1 MTDAYTEEI
10 VGWSVGETLDAVYP
24 IEALRVALKRIEG
37 VAKEEVG
44 LIHHSDR
51 GCQYASSEYVRL
63 LSANGIRVSM
73 TESGDPKENAQA
85 ERVNGTVKNELF
97 KGRKFRSV
105 TEVRAAVTDAVAF
118 YNNERPHM
126 SIGMKAPAE
135 AANCTGE
142 LERMWKS
149 YRIAAIKKKTE
160 DDDIAEEGLPL
171 PHCQRSL
178 SGPRPTVN
186 F

>member
-1 MTDAYTEEI
+1 
-10 VGWSVGETLDAVYP
+10 
-24 IEALRVALKRIEG
+24 
-37 VAKEEVG
+37 
-44 LIHHSDR
+44 
-51 GCQYASSEYVRL
+51 
-63 LSANGIRVSM
+63 M

-105 TEVRAAVTDAVAF
+105 TEVRTAVSDAVAF

-126 SIGMKAPAE
+126 SIGMMTPAE

-160 DDDIAEEGLPL
+160 NEDIAEKGLPL
-171 PHCQRSL
+171 PHCQRSP
-178 SGPRPTVN
+178 SGLRPAVN
-186 F
+186 L